1 MPLNGAGQ
9 KGLIEKYLPNKIWL
23 KIIYWNFL
31 VRLGGPTI
39 GSCLINNIAKSA
51 ERHEICGIPFRT
63 SGTLNSLGLY
73 STYIRSRWD
82 PYCQIKFGNRNAL
95 KPFETAPFF
104 HIRENQPYELSNI
117 CNNSLP
123 ADACYVHRK
132 SEWW

>member
-51 ERHEICGIPFRT
+51 V
-63 SGTLNSLGLY
+63 GT
-73 STYIRSRWD
+73 
-82 PYCQIKFGNRNAL
+82 K
-95 KPFETAPFF
+95 
-104 HIRENQPYELSNI
+104 
-117 CNNSLP
+117 
-123 ADACYVHRK
+123 
-132 SEWW
+132 